1 MEFFIKCILDDDKV
15 VVTGWGKTANAQSNE
30 VRAFSKILRRIQL
43 PIANHLCTQP
53 PFEIDESIQI
63 CAGGVKSKNFLVI
76 SPCQKSALYLKDSH
90 FV

>member
-1 MEFFIKCILDDDKV
+1 M
-15 VVTGWGKTANAQSNE
+15 TGWGKTANAQSNE

-63 CAGGVKSKNFLVI
+63 CAGGVKSINFFCNI
-76 SPCQKSALYLKDSH
+76 SMPKISFQHKKTSH